1 MKKQKILFLL
11 GCVLLGAAGVLAAPW
26 GVISNYVNEDST
38 DKTGERFLLRKILA
52 GQTLSVGLQQNEY
65 TDKHY
70 DKLSRLIALS
80 YNNWFANAAR
90 HIEKAGREAEFADIL
105 PLLRR
110 GIHLQISDYGKDL
123 QVVFMPLK
131 QIQLL
136 CGRASAGCYSLNES
150 IPHIYLP
157 SNTTLLNILSYGQQN
172 KKNIITHE
180 IGHSLG
186 FSDQYFQA
194 RSINSDE
201 IYGSAEER
209 PTVMQHSRDLTC
221 DDADGIINL
230 IDLTL
235 GTRRGGNN
243 GWKTLCPKSQE
254 YYIGGTS
261 AGKGPYRITLS
272 DDSTAVVLITYN
284 QGRRVARE
292 VYPFALPQGVIN
304 WQETPGRTTAQKD
317 KFGRPV
323 LEYGPDGELIYSMYL
338 YDRVERLAVQNGR
351 ALNFVSQLQ
360 YKRRQR
366 AGTLKNYK
374 EMFFGQ
380 KGTVCLI
387 RTHSLTKRGYTSE
400 YAEGIE
406 KARITRYIKRGY
418 DRNGR
423 LVNNLYEEP
432 AAAHKAPKASLQSA
446 TGSAAMEQRLGQQVD
461 KQIATA
467 QQNQLVKQLDQWT
480 QRTLQE
486 FSRKTK

>member
-1 MKKQKILFLL
+1 MKLYRLLFLL
-11 GCVLLGAAGVLAAPW
+11 GCVFLGALEVLAAPW
-26 GVISNYVNEDST
+26 GVMSNYVNEET
-38 DKTGERFLLRKILA
+38 PDKTGKTYLLHKILA
-52 GQTLSVGLQQNEY
+52 GQTLSVGLQRDEY

-70 DKLSRLIALS
+70 DKLSRLIAQS
-80 YNNWFANAAR
+80 YNDWFANAAQY
-90 HIEKAGREAEFADIL
+90 IEKSGREAEFADIL
-105 PLLRR
+105 PVLRQ
-110 GIHLQISDYGKDL
+110 GVHTQISDFGKDINF
-123 QVVFMPLK
+123 VFMPLK
-131 QIQLL
+131 DIQWK
-136 CGRASAGCYSLNES
+136 CGRGAAGCYTLNEKV
-150 IPHIYLP
+150 PHIYLP
-157 SNTTLLNILSYGQQN
+157 SNTGLISFLSLGQEN
-172 KKNIITHE
+172 KKRISTHE

-186 FSDQYFQA
+186 LSDQYFQA
-194 RSINSDE
+194 RSLNSDE
-201 IYGSAEER
+201 IYGSTEER
-209 PTVMQHSRDLTC
+209 NTVMKHARRLTC

-230 IDLTL
+230 IDITQ

-272 DDSTAVVLITYN
+272 DDKTSAILMTYN
-284 QGRRVARE
+284 HGRRVARE

-304 WQETPGRTTAQKD
+304 WQETPGRTTAQTD

-323 LEYGPDGELIYSMYL
+323 LEYGSNGEMIYYVYL

-366 AGTLKNYK
+366 AGALKNYK

-387 RTHSLTKRGYTSE
+387 RTQSLTKRGYTSE

-418 DRNGR
+418 DRNGQ

-432 AAAHKAPKASLQSA
+432 ESAHEAPKASLQSA
-446 TGSAAMEQRLGQQVD
+446 TGSAAMEQRLSQQVD

-467 QQNQLVKQLDQWT
+467 QQNQLIKQLDQWT